1 MGRGGV
7 EKRRAAYVAMGSWG
21 DVAIKKKVGGGPCQH
36 NSYLLLHVP
45 HTHVY
50 CSVHISTEKFYL
62 FTKQHMWDKER
73 FIFVF
78 LIKGIQK

>member
-45 HTHVY
+45 HTHTYTVVY
-50 CSVHISTEKFYL
+50 TYPLKSFICSQSNICGIKKDLYL
-62 FTKQHMWDKER
+62 F
-73 FIFVF
+73 FS
-78 LIKGIQK
+78 